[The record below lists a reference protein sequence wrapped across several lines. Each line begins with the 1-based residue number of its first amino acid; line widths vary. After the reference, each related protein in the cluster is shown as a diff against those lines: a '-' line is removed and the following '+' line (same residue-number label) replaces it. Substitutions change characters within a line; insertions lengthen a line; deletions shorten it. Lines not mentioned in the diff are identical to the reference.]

1 MLGLQLESSR
11 QEPPPSGPAAWP
23 RRIAEWILRGEAPER
38 VVYGTILVGAL
49 IAAESG
55 VHDSY
60 VDKVGS
66 TLLALAIYWLAHA
79 YSTVL
84 GRRIATRERLSLA
97 GLRRAMAHDWGIVRG
112 ASIPLFAIVA
122 CWAAGA
128 SQATAVDVAVWSA
141 VVSLIAFELIAGLRS
156 RSTPRELIFECSVGV
171 TMGIAILA
179 LKSLA
184 H

>member
-1 MLGLQLESSR
+1 MTMTRLR
-11 QEPPPSGPAAWP
+11 AWA
-23 RRIAEWILRGEAPER
+23 RRIAEWILRGGAPER
-38 VVYGTILVGAL
+38 VVYGTILIGAL

-66 TLLALAIYWLAHA
+66 TLLALTIYWLAHA

-84 GRRIATRERLSLA
+84 GRRIATHERLRQGA
-97 GLRRAMAHDWGIVRG
+97 LRRAMAHDWGIVRG
-112 ASIPLFAIVA
+112 ASIPLLAIVA
-122 CWAAGA
+122 CWVAGA
-128 SQATAVDVAVWSA
+128 SQATAVDVAVWAA
-141 VVSLIAFELIAGLRS
+141 VVSLIAFELVAGLRS
-156 RSTPRELIFECSVGV
+156 GSTSRELILECSVGMA
-171 TMGIAILA
+171 MGVAILA